1 MRKILE
7 AIFRQPLRL
16 LLLIIVLPVLGLGT
30 AFFLP
35 RTYQSTATL
44 WAMQRYQIIGATG
57 SESNLLATPAETQAT
72 ALGELLQSRTFAL
85 AVANASSLPA
95 TLSAA
100 TRSDPQARDTA
111 LFDAVS
117 KNVRVAPQGYNL
129 FVITYANRD
138 PSLANQVV
146 TAVIKN
152 YGQQAQGFSI
162 VEGQRFLDAYQ
173 TQLAKAQQDAAAAA
187 KAETAYIATHNTETV
202 IELNNDPQYLL
213 LHTQTQQAQSVVGD
227 LRQKIASLSQD
238 IATTS
243 TSTDNLYQVLD
254 TPTARAESRTKTLAL
269 AGGVSLGLALAA
281 CALYLMLVIRRDRSL
296 YTGEEVRLATGL
308 PVVLQLPHLSGKSA
322 SHSVKSLSG
331 ADLPALSNGHR

>member
-1 MRKILE
+1 VRKTLE
-7 AIFRQPLRL
+7 AIFRQPFRL
-16 LLLIIVLPVLGLGT
+16 LLLIIVVPILGLGT
-30 AFFLP
+30 AFLLP

-44 WAMQRYQIIGATG
+44 WAMQRYQVIGATG

-85 AVANASSLPA
+85 AVANGSSLPA
-95 TLSAA
+95 TLGAA
-100 TRSDPQARDTA
+100 TQRDPLARDAT
-111 LFDAVS
+111 LFDAIA

-129 FVITYANRD
+129 FVITYVNRD
-138 PSLANQVV
+138 PNVANQVV
-146 TAVIKN
+146 AAVIKN

-173 TQLAKAQQDAAAAA
+173 TQLTKAQQDAAAAA
-187 KAETAYIATHNTETV
+187 KAEAAYILAHATETV
-202 IELNNDPQYLL
+202 IELNNDPQYVL

-227 LRQKIASLSQD
+227 LQQKIATLSQD

-243 TSTDNLYQVLD
+243 TGTDNLYQVLD
-254 TPTARAESRTKTLAL
+254 VPAARAESRTKTLAL

-281 CALYLMLVIRRDRSL
+281 CALYLVMVIRRDRSL
-296 YTGEEVRLATGL
+296 YTTEDVRKVTGL
-308 PVVLQLPHLSGKSA
+308 PVVLQLPHLSGKTL